1 MVPNPERNDFDSILK
16 DIVST
21 PDSFKSQINK
31 DEIVP
36 EDTIPLETAKVIIQ
50 AYAVL
55 NKTSV
60 KDALVGLTYLVQ
72 EGGTNSSKK
81 NLIRTVNGVAF
92 DVNQL
97 RTVIR
102 NNSTTGTVRQLAK
115 TLRNEIAKIASINN
129 WPGTLYKE
137 INRISPELISSAD
150 CVYCCEIFSDCYDSY
165 MPAKIRELLQQ
176 RERDIMDTQ
185 KKTRDIKRKPPKG
198 KGKNKKKK

>member
-1 MVPNPERNDFDSILK
+1 MDPKSNSKDFDSIIK
-16 DIVST
+16 DIEST
-21 PDSFKSQINK
+21 PDSFKVQIKK
-31 DEIVP
+31 DETIP

-55 NKTSV
+55 NKTTL
-60 KDALVGLTYLVQ
+60 KQALVGITYLVQ

-81 NLIRTVNGVAF
+81 NLIRTVDGVPF
-92 DVNQL
+92 DINQL

-115 TLRNEIAKIASINN
+115 TLRNEIAKISSINN

-137 INRISPELISSAD
+137 INRISPEVINSAD
-150 CVYCCEIFSDCYDSY
+150 CVYCCEIYSDCYEPY

-176 RERDIMDTQ
+176 RERDIMETQ
-185 KKTRDIKRKPPKG
+185 KKTRDIKRTPPKG
-198 KGKNKKKK
+198 KGKKKKK